1 MIFNNFY
8 NYTLNCIKID
18 FVTKEVQDYCI
29 IYVKISKEP
38 IIELR
43 NSVYYIEAMLESTKH
58 KKLN

>member
-1 MIFNNFY
+1 MIFNNLY
-8 NYTLNCIKID
+8 NYILICIKID
-18 FVTKEVQDYCI
+18 FVAKEVQNYYI

-38 IIELR
+38 IIELI